1 MYQDKSS
8 VSGDFKVLDI
18 PNIYH
23 ETAIT
28 GFEDTWLAKGKSPD
42 DFQTSEHDLL
52 NGSEVIIEEDEN
64 QTSSGGLYTE
74 PNADTGAMGNSP
86 ALKPKR
92 AQTPNTVIPKL
103 NLREK
108 VKSFDVAEGS
118 PIRKETVVPGET
130 PGDYR

>member
-28 GFEDTWLAKGKSPD
+28 GFEDTWQAKGKSLD
-42 DFQTSEHDLL
+42 NIQTSEQDLL
-52 NGSEVIIEEDEN
+52 NGSDVIIEEDEN
-64 QTSSGGLYTE
+64 ETSSPGIYTE
-74 PNADTGAMGNSP
+74 DNADTGAKLNSP
-86 ALKPKR
+86 VLEPKR

-108 VKSFDVAEGS
+108 VKSYDPAEGS
-118 PIRKETVVPGET
+118 LIRRETVVPGET